1 MIVTP
6 DPEAKWKTRKNGKG
20 SVTTQ
25 NNQMGIE
32 SV

>member
-25 NNQMGIE
+25 NNSMVI
-32 SV
+32 